1 MRLSDYFR
9 IAFANITGQKR
20 RCLLIIIITGLM
32 FSLIIA
38 GFQII
43 QGLQNSVEY
52 QTTRA
57 TEGEVLLRL
66 SPDKDKCSE
75 DCDVDKLITELVN
88 IVATYG
94 GHTESVEAYD
104 MGGLDFYLLPA
115 SLADK
120 TVTEDVTLA
129 PSDATPVLLSTREAG
144 QWQRLTLNSRDGASN
159 NLATLATIR
168 NQSLGHIIEQNAYGQ
183 RPDSDKTKYFVVGLL
198 PSAFLSGI
206 SLSSIN
212 DPTNLL
218 NLILDNV
225 PLGDS
230 DRFIVSRPTSPA
242 SQVDTHGQIWAI
254 LPDIDSAARLSTNQL
269 FCDESDKMTAQCS
282 EQYKYFV
289 EQSIGTPLNVI
300 KSFNNI
306 WAVYNFIWISLAVI
320 ALIIAFST
328 YTRLIGAERKNIALY
343 YSFGATK
350 RNVCCIYLVYL
361 IIISFLT
368 IIVTAVI
375 GVLLALLTTLFY
387 NSSLTATFALGF
399 GIDPPPVIM
408 LLGWN
413 PTLLIVAFIILLTA
427 PLSVLLSLP
436 QLSFKN
442 SARNLK

>member
-1 MRLSDYFR
+1 MCLSDYFR

-32 FSLIIA
+32 FALIIA

-57 TEGEVLLRL
+57 TGGEVLLRL
-66 SPDKDKCSE
+66 SLDEDKCSE
-75 DCDVDKLITELVN
+75 DCDVDELITELAN
-88 IVATYG
+88 IIATYG

-104 MGGLDFYLLPA
+104 VDGLDFYLLPA
-115 SLADK
+115 SLANK

-129 PSDATPVLLSTREAG
+129 PSDATSVLLSTREAG
-144 QWQRLTLNSRDGASN
+144 QWQRLTLNSRDSVSN
-159 NLATLATIR
+159 NLATLATVR
-168 NQSLGHIIEQNAYGQ
+168 NQSLGHIIKLNAYGQ
-183 RPDSDKTKYFVVGLL
+183 RPDSDKTKYFVAGLL
-198 PSAFLSGI
+198 PSTFLGGI

-212 DPTNLL
+212 DSANPL

-230 DRFIVSRPTSPA
+230 DRFVISRPNSSTP
-242 SQVDTHGQIWAI
+242 QVDTHGQIWAI

-269 FCDESDKMTAQCS
+269 FCDESDKMVAQCPAK
-282 EQYKYFV
+282 YKYFV

-306 WAVYNFIWISLAVI
+306 WTVYNFIWISLAVI

-350 RNVCCIYLVYL
+350 QNICCIYLVYL
-361 IIISFLT
+361 IIISFIT
-368 IIVTAVI
+368 IIVAVLI

-399 GIDPPPVIM
+399 GIDQPSVIM

-413 PTLLIVAFIILLTA
+413 PTLLIVTFIILLTA

-436 QLSFKN
+436 QLSFRN